1 MKRYYKEEND
11 TKIWLGD
18 VLKVDGKV
26 IINPT
31 EEQILAAGYVEYIAN
46 NVHGLTE
53 EQVLEN
59 LKRGKVLQL
68 HDFDNSKEVNVCYIV
83 YNGNTME
90 YWANKHERDALK
102 SALRDCVEMGRAEY
116 RLDIREL
123 GFSLFIPCQMMLQM
137 LSALEIY
144 AIDCYNRTTDHEFA
158 IMALN
163 TREEV
168 SAYDYTVGYPEKL
181 RFEA

>member
-1 MKRYYKEEND
+1 MKRYYKEENG
-11 TKIWLGD
+11 TKIWLDD

-83 YNGNTME
+83 YKGNFFAVMHRPLLPFAVILLYNE
-90 YWANKHERDALK
+90 ENCRNEKRYERV
-102 SALRDCVEMGRAEY
+102 LRR
-116 RLDIREL
+116 RI
-123 GFSLFIPCQMMLQM
+123 
-137 LSALEIY
+137 
-144 AIDCYNRTTDHEFA
+144 
-158 IMALN
+158 
-163 TREEV
+163 
-168 SAYDYTVGYPEKL
+168 
-181 RFEA
+181 